1 MITRFFK
8 LRKIMKSIIKRLDHQ
23 VICEIV
29 EPGSKVL
36 DLGCGNGDL
45 LQLLAERRSAKAQG
59 VEVNNDAIHAC
70 VEKGLSVFHS
80 DIDSGLPYYPDQ
92 SFDYVILNQSL
103 QEAKKVEAVISE
115 ALRVGKKVIIGFP
128 NFAHLEARI
137 LMFFGGRAPI
147 VSSLPYEWY
156 STPNLRFLSIKD
168 FKSFCAAKGYKILA
182 LHFLDSQGQVR
193 VLPNLF
199 AQNAIFVIT
208 K

>member
-1 MITRFFK
+1 
-8 LRKIMKSIIKRLDHQ
+8 MKATIKRLDHQ
-23 VICEIV
+23 VICGIV

-36 DLGCGNGDL
+36 DLGCGNGEL
-45 LQLLAERRSAKAQG
+45 LQLLAAGQGSKVQG
-59 VEVNNDAIHAC
+59 VELNNEAIHAC

-80 DIDSGLPYYPDQ
+80 DIDSGLPYYPDH

-103 QEAKKVEAVISE
+103 QEVKKVETVISE
-115 ALRVGKKVIIGFP
+115 SFRVGKKVIIGFS

-137 LMFFGGRAPI
+137 RMFFGGQAPI

-168 FKSFCAAKGYKILA
+168 FRSFCRIKGYKILA
-182 LHFLDSQGQVR
+182 EHFLDSQGQVR

>member
-1 MITRFFK
+1 MTP
-8 LRKIMKSIIKRLDHQ
+8 IIKRLDHQ
-23 VICEIV
+23 VICGIV
-29 EPGSKVL
+29 ETGSKVL

-45 LQLLAERRSAKAQG
+45 LQLLAERRGAKAQG
-59 VEVNNDAIHAC
+59 VELNNDAIHTC

-103 QEAKKVEAVISE
+103 QEAKKVETVISE

-137 LMFFGGRAPI
+137 RMFFGGRAPI

-168 FKSFCAAKGYKILA
+168 FKSFCMAKGYKMLSSN
-182 LHFLDSQGQVR
+182 FLDSQGLVR

>member
-1 MITRFFK
+1 MTAK
-8 LRKIMKSIIKRLDHQ
+8 HYDYE
-23 VICEIV
+23 VICGIV
-29 EPGSKVL
+29 NPGSKVL

-45 LQLLAERRSAKAQG
+45 LQLLAERRQVKAQG
-59 VEVNNDAIHAC
+59 VELNNDAIHAC

-80 DIDSGLPYYPDQ
+80 DIDSGLPYYPEQ

-103 QEAKKVEAVISE
+103 QEAKKVETVIAE
-115 ALRVGKKVIIGFP
+115 ALRVGKNAIIGFP
-128 NFAHLEARI
+128 NFAHLEARVR
-137 LMFFGGRAPI
+137 MFFGGKAPI

-168 FKSFCAAKGYKILA
+168 FRSFCRSKGYKILGA
-182 LHFLDSQGQVR
+182 YYLDSQGPIR

>member
-1 MITRFFK
+1 
-8 LRKIMKSIIKRLDHQ
+8 MKSAIKRLDHQ

-45 LQLLAERRSAKAQG
+45 LHLLAERRSAKVQG
-59 VEVNNDAIHAC
+59 VELNNDAIHAC

-103 QEAKKVEAVISE
+103 QEAKKVETVIAE

-137 LMFFGGRAPI
+137 RMFFGGRAPI
-147 VSSLPYEWY
+147 ASSLPYEWY
-156 STPNLRFLSIKD
+156 STPNLRFLSVKD
-168 FKSFCAAKGYKILA
+168 FRSFCRTKGFRILEA
-182 LHFLDSQGQVR
+182 HYLDSQGRVR
-193 VLPNLF
+193 VLPNVF
-199 AQNAIFVIT
+199 SQIAIFVIT

>member
-1 MITRFFK
+1 M
-8 LRKIMKSIIKRLDHQ
+8 
-23 VICEIV
+23 ICEVV
-29 EPGSKVL
+29 EPGAKVL

-45 LQLLAERRSAKAQG
+45 LLLLAERRGAKAQG
-59 VEVNNDAIHAC
+59 VELNNDAIHAC

-92 SFDYVILNQSL
+92 SFDYGILNRSL
-103 QEAKKVEAVISE
+103 QEAKKVETVISE
-115 ALRVGKKVIIGFP
+115 SLRVGKKVIIGFP

-137 LMFFGGRAPI
+137 LMFFSGRAPI

-168 FKSFCAAKGYKILA
+168 FKSFCRNKGYKILA
-182 LHFLDSQGQVR
+182 SHFLDSQGQVR

>member
-1 MITRFFK
+1 M
-8 LRKIMKSIIKRLDHQ
+8 SPIKDKLDHKI
-23 VICEIV
+23 ICEIV
-29 EPGSKVL
+29 EPGSSVL

-45 LQLLAERRSAKAQG
+45 LCLLAERRGAKAQG
-59 VEVNNDAIHAC
+59 VELNNDAIHAC

-168 FKSFCAAKGYKILA
+168 FKSFCATKGYRILSSY
-182 LHFLDSQGQVR
+182 FLDSQGQVR

-199 AQNAIFVIT
+199 AQNAIFVVT

>member
-1 MITRFFK
+1 MTPIAQRF
-8 LRKIMKSIIKRLDHQ
+8 DHQ
-23 VICEIV
+23 VICGIV
-29 EPGSKVL
+29 ESGAKVL

-45 LQLLAERRSAKAQG
+45 LQLLADRRGAKAQG
-59 VEVNNDAIHAC
+59 VELNNDAIHAC

-103 QEAKKVEAVISE
+103 QEVKKVETVISE
-115 ALRVGKKVIIGFP
+115 ALRVGKRAIIGFP
-128 NFAHLEARI
+128 NFAHLEART
-137 LMFFGGRAPI
+137 LMFWGGRAPI
-147 VSSLPYEWY
+147 ASSLPYEWY

-168 FKSFCAAKGYKILA
+168 FKSFCRIKGYKILA
-182 LHFLDSQGQVR
+182 AHYLDSQGAVR

>member
-1 MITRFFK
+1 
-8 LRKIMKSIIKRLDHQ
+8 MKSTIKRPDHQ
-23 VICEIV
+23 VIFEIV
-29 EPGSKVL
+29 EPGAKVL

-45 LQLLAERRSAKAQG
+45 LQLLVERRDAKAQG
-59 VEVNNDAIHAC
+59 VELNDEAIHAC

-80 DIDSGLPYYPDQ
+80 DIDSGLPHYPDQ

-103 QEAKKVEAVISE
+103 QEVKKVETVISE
-115 ALRVGKKVIIGFP
+115 ALRVGKKVIVGFP
-128 NFAHLEARI
+128 NFAYLEARFR
-137 LMFFGGRAPI
+137 LFFAGSAPI

-168 FKSFCAAKGYKILA
+168 FRSFCTVKNYKILSS
-182 LHFLDSQGQVR
+182 HFLDSQGKVR

>member
-1 MITRFFK
+1 MTKRF
-8 LRKIMKSIIKRLDHQ
+8 DHE
-23 VICEIV
+23 VICGIV
-29 EPGSKVL
+29 ETGSKVL

-45 LQLLAERRSAKAQG
+45 LELLAQRRSVKAQG
-59 VEVNNDAIHAC
+59 VELNNEAIHAC

-80 DIDSGLPYYPDQ
+80 DIDSGLPYYPEQ

-103 QEAKKVEAVISE
+103 QEAKKVETVIEE
-115 ALRVGKKVIIGFP
+115 ALRVGKRAIIGFP

-137 LMFFGGRAPI
+137 RMFFGGRAPI
-147 VSSLPYEWY
+147 VSSLPYEWF

-168 FKSFCAAKGYKILA
+168 FRSFCRTKGYTILSA
-182 LHFLDSQGQVR
+182 HFLDSQGQIR

>member
-1 MITRFFK
+1 ME
-8 LRKIMKSIIKRLDHQ
+8 SIIKRFDHQ
-23 VICEIV
+23 VICGIV
-29 EPGSKVL
+29 ESGSKVL

-45 LQLLAERRSAKAQG
+45 LHLLAEQGGVKAQG
-59 VEVNNDAIHAC
+59 VELNNDAIHAC

-103 QEAKKVEAVISE
+103 QEAKKVETVISE

-137 LMFFGGRAPI
+137 RIFFGGRAPI

-168 FKSFCAAKGYKILA
+168 FKSFCRIKGYKILA
-182 LHFLDSQGQVR
+182 AHFLDSQGQVR

-208 K
+208 R

>member
-1 MITRFFK
+1 MTAK
-8 LRKIMKSIIKRLDHQ
+8 IKRLDHE
-23 VICEIV
+23 VICGIV
-29 EPGSKVL
+29 ETGTKVL
-36 DLGCGNGDL
+36 DLGCGTGEL
-45 LQLLAERRSAKAQG
+45 LQLLAERRGAKVQG
-59 VEVNNDAIHAC
+59 VEVSNDAIHAC
-70 VEKGLSVFHS
+70 VEKGLSVFHC

-128 NFAHLEARI
+128 NFACIEARFRI
-137 LMFFGGRAPI
+137 FFGGRAPI
-147 VSSLPYEWY
+147 VASLPYEWY

-168 FKSFCAAKGYKILA
+168 FRFFCAAKDYKILA
-182 LHFLDSQGQVR
+182 EHDLDSQGRVR

-199 AQNAIFVIT
+199 AQNAIFVIA

>member
-1 MITRFFK
+1 M
-8 LRKIMKSIIKRLDHQ
+8 IKRFDHE
-23 VICEIV
+23 VICGIV

-45 LQLLAERRSAKAQG
+45 LHLLAERRGAKAQG

-80 DIDSGLPYYPDQ
+80 DIDSGLPYYPEQ

-103 QEAKKVEAVISE
+103 QEAKKVEAVIAES
-115 ALRVGKKVIIGFP
+115 LRVGKKVIIGFP

-168 FKSFCAAKGYKILA
+168 FRSFCRIKGYTILA
-182 LHFLDSQGQVR
+182 EHFLDSQGQVR

>member
-1 MITRFFK
+1 MEKQKITPAV
-8 LRKIMKSIIKRLDHQ
+8 KRLDHQ
-23 VICEIV
+23 AICGIV
-29 EPGSKVL
+29 ETGSKVL

-45 LQLLAERRSAKAQG
+45 LALLVERKGVKGQG
-59 VEVNNDAIHAC
+59 VELNNDAIHAC

-103 QEAKKVEAVISE
+103 QEAKRVEGVISE

-128 NFAHLEARI
+128 NFAYLEART
-137 LMFFGGRAPI
+137 LMFFGGKAPI

-168 FKSFCAAKGYKILA
+168 FKSFCAVKGYKILDA
-182 LHFLDSQGQVR
+182 HYLDAQGRVR

>member
-1 MITRFFK
+1 M
-8 LRKIMKSIIKRLDHQ
+8 LPIKDKLDHKI
-23 VICEIV
+23 ICEIV
-29 EPGSKVL
+29 EPGSSVL

-45 LQLLAERRSAKAQG
+45 LHLLAEQRGAKAQG
-59 VEVNNDAIHAC
+59 VELNNDAIHAC

-103 QEAKKVEAVISE
+103 QEAKKVETVIFE

-168 FKSFCAAKGYKILA
+168 FKSFCAVKGYKILSSY
-182 LHFLDSQGQVR
+182 FLDSQGQVR

>member
-1 MITRFFK
+1 MPPV
-8 LRKIMKSIIKRLDHQ
+8 IKRLDHQ
-23 VICEIV
+23 IICGAV

-45 LQLLAERRSAKAQG
+45 LLLLAERRNVKAQG
-59 VEVNNDAIHAC
+59 VELNNDAIHAC

-103 QEAKKVEAVISE
+103 QEAKRVEAVISE

-137 LMFFGGRAPI
+137 LMFFGGKAPI

-168 FKSFCAAKGYKILA
+168 FKSFCAVKGYKILA
-182 LHFLDSQGQVR
+182 AHYLDSQGRVR

>member
-1 MITRFFK
+1 MNSKRF
-8 LRKIMKSIIKRLDHQ
+8 DHE
-23 VICEIV
+23 VISEIV

-45 LQLLAERRSAKAQG
+45 LLLLVERRGAKAQG
-59 VEVNNDAIHAC
+59 VEVNNNAIHAC

-80 DIDSGLPYYPDQ
+80 DIDSGLPYYPDPA
-92 SFDYVILNQSL
+92 FDYVILNQSL
-103 QEAKKVEAVISE
+103 QEVKKVETVIAE
-115 ALRVGKKVIIGFP
+115 ALRIGRKVIIGFS

-168 FKSFCAAKGYKILA
+168 FKSFCRSKGYKILTS
-182 LHFLDSQGQVR
+182 HCLDSQGQVR

>member
-1 MITRFFK
+1 
-8 LRKIMKSIIKRLDHQ
+8 MKSIQRLDHQ
-23 VICEIV
+23 VICGIV

-45 LQLLAERRSAKAQG
+45 LHLLAEKRSAKVQG
-59 VEVNNDAIHAC
+59 VELNNDAIHAC

-103 QEAKKVEAVISE
+103 QEAKKVETVISE

-128 NFAHLEARI
+128 NFAQLEARI
-137 LMFFGGRAPI
+137 LMFFRGRAPI

-168 FKSFCAAKGYKILA
+168 FRSFCGTKGYKILA
-182 LHFLDSQGQVR
+182 SHYLDAQGTVR

>member
-1 MITRFFK
+1 M
-8 LRKIMKSIIKRLDHQ
+8 IKRLDYQ
-23 VICEIV
+23 IICEIV
-29 EPGSKVL
+29 SPGSKVL

-45 LQLLAERRSAKAQG
+45 LQLLVERRNAKAQG
-59 VEVNNDAIHAC
+59 VELNNEAIHAC

-80 DIDSGLPYYPDQ
+80 DIDSGLPYYPEQ

-115 ALRVGKKVIIGFP
+115 ALRVGKKAIIGFP
-128 NFAHLEARI
+128 NFAHLEARVRI
-137 LMFFGGRAPI
+137 FFGGRAPI
-147 VSSLPYEWY
+147 ASSLPYEWF

-168 FKSFCAAKGYKILA
+168 FKNFCTAKGYKILA
-182 LHFLDSQGQVR
+182 AHFLDAQGRVR

>member
-1 MITRFFK
+1 
-8 LRKIMKSIIKRLDHQ
+8 MKSIIKRFDHQ
-23 VICEIV
+23 VICGFV
-29 EPGSKVL
+29 EPGAKVL

-45 LQLLAERRSAKAQG
+45 LQLLAERRSAKVQG
-59 VEVNNDAIHAC
+59 VELNNEAIHAC

-103 QEAKKVEAVISE
+103 QEAKKVETVIAES
-115 ALRVGKKVIIGFP
+115 LRVGKKVVIGFP

-137 LMFFGGRAPI
+137 RMFLGGRAPI
-147 VSSLPYEWY
+147 ASSLPYEWY

-168 FKSFCAAKGYKILA
+168 FRSFCSAKGYKILA
-182 LHFLDSQGQVR
+182 SYFLDSQGQVR